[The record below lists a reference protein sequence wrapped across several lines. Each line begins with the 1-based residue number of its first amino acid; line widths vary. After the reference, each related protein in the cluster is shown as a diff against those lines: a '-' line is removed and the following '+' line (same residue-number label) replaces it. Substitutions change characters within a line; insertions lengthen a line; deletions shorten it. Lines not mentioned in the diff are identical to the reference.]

1 MRTTAIRK
9 RAVRTLS
16 ATALVCATL
25 FGAAGPAAAIQG
37 GQPARAAD
45 YPWAVAVKPALVPFS
60 FCGGTLV
67 APTKVLTAGHC
78 VDAFMKV
85 PGLLQVVSGRDRMVS
100 TAGTKVGVAR
110 VWRHPD
116 YSTFTYQG
124 ETGYRNDVAVLTLK
138 SPIKAPA
145 LPLAEPG
152 AEDLYRPGRTARI
165 LGWGATSSGGL
176 DGGVLRTA
184 TVPVTADSSC
194 ASAGSYDDAYDP
206 HQYTCAGNFDRGG
219 VDTCD
224 YDSGTPLVVD
234 GVLAGITSWGVG
246 CGKPGHPGLYTRVSS
261 FSSEITAQ
269 LGTH

>member
-1 MRTTAIRK
+1 M
-9 RAVRTLS
+9 RAVS
-16 ATALVCATL
+16 ATAVVYAAL
-25 FGAAGPAAAIQG
+25 FSAAGPAAAVQG

-45 YPWAVAVKPALVPFS
+45 YPWAVAVKPVAIPFS
-60 FCGGTLV
+60 FCGGTLI

-78 VDAFMKV
+78 VDAFQKV
-85 PGLLQVVSGRDRMVS
+85 PGLLQVVSGRDKMLS
-100 TAGTKVGVAR
+100 SDGTKVGVAR
-110 VWRHPD
+110 IWRHPD
-116 YSTFTYQG
+116 YATFDYQG

-138 SPIKAPA
+138 SPIDAPT
-145 LPLAEPG
+145 LPLARPD
-152 AEDLYRPGRTARI
+152 ASDLYQPGRKARI
-165 LGWGATSSGGL
+165 LGWGTTSSGAL

-184 TVPVTADSSC
+184 TAPVIADSSC
-194 ASAGSYDDAYDP
+194 ASASSYGDAYDSD
-206 HQYTCAGNFDRGG
+206 QYTCAGDFAQGG

-246 CGKPGHPGLYTRVSS
+246 CGKPGHPGLYTRVST